1 MLLSSTSGVN
11 LCFLIFVA
19 GCQVT
24 SASMT
29 RLPEWGPHPLRASY
43 IENVLRLGF
52 PLMAQPKPDGGY
64 HSLFEVQVGT
74 RFTLAGFR
82 VEFETAEAGI
92 FLRF

>member
-1 MLLSSTSGVN
+1 MLLWGDSGVN
-11 LCFLIFVA
+11 LCLLIFVT

-24 SASMT
+24 SASVS

-52 PLMAQPKPDGGY
+52 PLEATPKPDGGY

-74 RFTLAGFR
+74 RFTIEGFR
-82 VEFETAEAGI
+82 VEFETVEAGI